1 MKFSSKV
8 YRHITVLSICL
19 ISVLGLSAC
28 GKAAVTNTV
37 IPTVS
42 DKPGIPPTVTM
53 PAGPAPTTLVTKDII
68 VGTGAVAVSSSTVT
82 AQYFLESWKDGKIIQ
97 SSWGQGPATFP
108 LSGVIPGWQQGIPG
122 MKVGGRRLLIV
133 PPSLGYGANGAGP
146 IGPNE
151 TLIFVVDLVAVK

>member
-1 MKFSSKV
+1 MKFSSKIHRPV
-8 YRHITVLSICL
+8 AVLGICL
-19 ISVLGLSAC
+19 LSVIGLSAC
-28 GKAAVTNTV
+28 GKAAMSNTV

-42 DKPGIPPTVTM
+42 DKPGVAPTVTT
-53 PAGPAPTTLVTKDII
+53 PTGPAPTTLVMKDIFE
-68 VGTGAVAVSSSTVT
+68 GTGAAATASSTVT
-82 AQYFLESWKDGKIIQ
+82 AQYFLESWKDGKVIQ
-97 SSWGQGPATFP
+97 SSWDQGPATFP

-133 PPSLGYGANGAGP
+133 PPALGYGANGAGP